1 MAGGLQ
7 ALPQTFTYTEARRQG
22 LSDRALY
29 ALRDQG
35 SIEPIGR
42 GLYRRADSGEA
53 ADIDLLEIAY
63 RAPEATI
70 CLTSALARH
79 ALTDQIPAVIDIAV
93 PRGRRRPRTQAPVAW
108 HTFSAATFSIGRDEL
123 RLDAQTSIGI
133 YSPPRC
139 IIDAFRLRHREG
151 TELAQTALRRW
162 LDRPGTQPSEV
173 LTMARHFP
181 QAEPA
186 LRATLEILL

>member
-79 ALTDQIPAVIDIAV
+79 ALTDQIPAVIDI
-93 PRGRRRPRTQAPVAW
+93 GM
-108 HTFSAATFSIGRDEL
+108 
-123 RLDAQTSIGI
+123 

-173 LTMARHFP
+173 LAMARHFP

-186 LRATLEILL
+186 LRTTLEILL